1 MQGFPVRMRKSLASW
16 VTNLVR
22 LALVEVVS
30 QDVDQVVRHRLL
42 LLQTAVVLDG
52 EDQREVGPE
61 KKFQVDE
68 ETSFVSYSYFENA

>member
-1 MQGFPVRMRKSLASW
+1 MMQRSSKNEERSSSW

-22 LALVEVVS
+22 LALVQLIP

-61 KKFQVDE
+61 KKRLKVEE
-68 ETSFVSYSYFENA
+68 ETARKNYLL

>member
-1 MQGFPVRMRKSLASW
+1 M
-16 VTNLVR
+16 TNLVR
-22 LALVEVVS
+22 LALVQIIP

-61 KKFQVDE
+61 KKRLKVEE
-68 ETSFVSYSYFENA
+68 ETARKNYLL

>member
-1 MQGFPVRMRKSLASW
+1 M
-16 VTNLVR
+16 TNLVR
-22 LALVEVVS
+22 LALVQIIP

-42 LLQTAVVLDG
+42 LLQTAVVLDR

-68 ETSFVSYSYFENA
+68 ETSFVSNSYFENA

>member
-1 MQGFPVRMRKSLASW
+1 M
-16 VTNLVR
+16 TNLVR
-22 LALVEVVS
+22 LALVQIVP

-61 KKFQVDE
+61 KKRLKVEE
-68 ETSFVSYSYFENA
+68 ETARKNYLL

>member
-1 MQGFPVRMRKSLASW
+1 M
-16 VTNLVR
+16 TNLVR
-22 LALVEVVS
+22 LALVQIIP
-30 QDVDQVVRHRLL
+30 QDVDQVVCHRLL

-68 ETSFVSYSYFENA
+68 ETSFVSNSYFENA

>member
-1 MQGFPVRMRKSLASW
+1 M
-16 VTNLVR
+16 TNLVR
-22 LALVEVVS
+22 LALVQIVS

-61 KKFQVDE
+61 KKRFKVDE
-68 ETSFVSYSYFENA
+68 ETSFVTYSYFENA

>member
-1 MQGFPVRMRKSLASW
+1 M
-16 VTNLVR
+16 TNLVR
-22 LALVEVVS
+22 LALVQIIP

-61 KKFQVDE
+61 K
-68 ETSFVSYSYFENA
+68 

>member
-1 MQGFPVRMRKSLASW
+1 M
-16 VTNLVR
+16 TNLVR
-22 LALVEVVS
+22 LALVQIIP

-61 KKFQVDE
+61 KKRFKVEE
-68 ETSFVSYSYFENA
+68 ETARKNYLL

>member
-1 MQGFPVRMRKSLASW
+1 MQWRGPSKIEKYYPSW

-42 LLQTAVVLDG
+42 LLQTAVVLDR

-61 KKFQVDE
+61 KKK
-68 ETSFVSYSYFENA
+68 VSDG

>member
-1 MQGFPVRMRKSLASW
+1 M
-16 VTNLVR
+16 TNLVR

-42 LLQTAVVLDG
+42 LLQTAVVLDR

-61 KKFQVDE
+61 KKKFQVDE
-68 ETSFVSYSYFENA
+68 ETSFVIYS

>member
-1 MQGFPVRMRKSLASW
+1 M
-16 VTNLVR
+16 TNLVR

-30 QDVDQVVRHRLL
+30 QDVDQVVCHRLL
-42 LLQTAVVLDG
+42 LLQTAVVLDR
-52 EDQREVGPE
+52 EDQREVGPG

>member
-1 MQGFPVRMRKSLASW
+1 M
-16 VTNLVR
+16 TNLVR
-22 LALVEVVS
+22 LALVEIIP

-61 KKFQVDE
+61 KKRLKVDE
-68 ETSFVSYSYFENA
+68 ETARKNYLL